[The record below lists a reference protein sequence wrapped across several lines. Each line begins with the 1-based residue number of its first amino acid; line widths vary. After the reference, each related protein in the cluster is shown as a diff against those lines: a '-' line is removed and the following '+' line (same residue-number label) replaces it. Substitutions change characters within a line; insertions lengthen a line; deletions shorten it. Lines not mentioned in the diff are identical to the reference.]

1 LSVDLVDLFSVC
13 LIYVRTVNLVFQ
25 LAVQFHIALCHR
37 MKYVFQFDRYREVR
51 DVTEVAITEM
61 DHLADDLRNV
71 SAQHGVHVAKAVADV
86 DGRYVH
92 MAVMTTACGKMEL
105 VADKLKTV
113 DNTLR
118 NMLTEDSPPREA
130 Q

>member
-1 LSVDLVDLFSVC
+1 
-13 LIYVRTVNLVFQ
+13 
-25 LAVQFHIALCHR
+25 
-37 MKYVFQFDRYREVR
+37 
-51 DVTEVAITEM
+51 M

-92 MAVMTTACGKMEL
+92 MAVMTTACGKIEL
-105 VADKLKTV
+105 VAGKLETV
-113 DNTLR
+113 DKTLR